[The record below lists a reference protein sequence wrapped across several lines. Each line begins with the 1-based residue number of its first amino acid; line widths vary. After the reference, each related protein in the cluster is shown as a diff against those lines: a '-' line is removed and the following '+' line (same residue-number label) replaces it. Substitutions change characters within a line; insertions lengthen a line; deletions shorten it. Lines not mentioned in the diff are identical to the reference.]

1 VRGAPARGKGAG
13 IDAAKAGMTGAAA
26 GLLLLAGCGGGGG
39 GKPAAVR
46 DPLAWARAPLLF
58 RATGLP
64 RDRVLLGT
72 VRNRSGRAV
81 HLVSSRIAVHDAAG
95 RRLRAWGQYVA
106 GYAHGLYGAYQ
117 KPHPLPPGELRRLG
131 LEIDLG
137 PGRTAPLAVA
147 YRLLRSTRGPLRVD
161 YGAGTLSVPARARSQ
176 TG

>member
-1 VRGAPARGKGAG
+1 VRRL
-13 IDAAKAGMTGAAA
+13 AALGVAA
-26 GLLLLAGCGGGGG
+26 LLLAGCGGSGEGG
-39 GKPAAVR
+39 GKPAAAR

-64 RDRVLLGT
+64 NDRVLLGT

-81 HLVSSRIAVHDAAG
+81 HLVSSRIAVQDAAG
-95 RRLRAWGQYVA
+95 RRLRAWGQYIA

-147 YRLLRSTRGPLRVD
+147 YRLVRSTRGPLRVD
-161 YGAGTLSVPARARSQ
+161 YGAGTLSVPARAHPQ
-176 TG
+176 TS